1 MDGSPVG
8 ALRYGFTNQKKM
20 EYTNGKVSGV
30 GVQPGGKA
38 VRYLKE
44 GRNAIFM
51 GYDEFMG
58 NVAPETRC
66 RCRRERDGD
75 TGNTE

>member
-1 MDGSPVG
+1 
-8 ALRYGFTNQKKM
+8 M
-20 EYTNGKVSGV
+20 EYTNGEVSGV
-30 GVQPGGKA
+30 GVQPGGKV

-58 NVAPETRC
+58 NVPPETRC
-66 RCRRERDGD
+66 RRRRERDAED
-75 TGNTE
+75 SGNTEQ

>member
-1 MDGSPVG
+1 
-8 ALRYGFTNQKKM
+8 M

-30 GVQPGGKA
+30 GVQTGGKV

-58 NVAPETRC
+58 NVSLEGA
-66 RCRRERDGD
+66 RRRRRKRDAED
-75 TGNTE
+75 SENTEQ